1 MDNKKLHNKLNNS
14 NAFLNNSYGFQFIL
28 NQKFLAKKFPKLKK
42 NEKKFIKEVK
52 KFENLIKQE
61 IEYLGI
67 SDNKNKIRELTW
79 NTIKELQ
86 KNKIATDIE
95 VKKFLEACPEY
106 LEFV

>member
-1 MDNKKLHNKLNNS
+1 MNYIYPYSKFFNIIFNNKV
-14 NAFLNNSYGFQFIL
+14 GFDYIL
-28 NQKFLAKKFPKLKK
+28 NSHTLAKKFPKLKK

-52 KFENLIKQE
+52 KFENLIKKE
-61 IEYLGI
+61 CENIGV
-67 SDNKNKIRELTW
+67 SSNKIKELTW

-95 VKKFLEACPEY
+95 IKKFLEACPEY